1 MEWKDK
7 IVVEGMYQSKKK
19 SYGIIAIIYYCI
31 YILGLFLA
39 GILYQKGF
47 TFGVNIIYCAFFAV
61 GVLIALIKDRSIYN
75 LGFGKEK
82 LRINLIISLIIVV
95 ITFIVI
101 WVFSELTFTKL
112 LKQMLYYLFY
122 IAAIEEILF
131 RGLIQ
136 NYLFGFKLNKYV
148 IFIIGALLF
157 SFMHIP
163 FQMFVHND
171 VSLHYLVEAIPNL
184 IETFIAHFVYC
195 FIAYKRK
202 DITIPIAL
210 HYAYNFLGVII

>member
-1 MEWKDK
+1 
-7 IVVEGMYQSKKK
+7 MYQSKNK

-31 YILGLFLA
+31 FWGGLLLT
-39 GILYQKGF
+39 GLLYQKGF
-47 TFGVNIIYCAFFAV
+47 TFSMNILYCSLFV
-61 GVLIALIKDRSIYN
+61 IGVLIALIKDRNINN

-82 LRINLIISLIIVV
+82 LRINLIISLIIIV
-95 ITFIVI
+95 ITFIII
-101 WVFSELTFTKL
+101 WIFSDLSFNRL

-122 IAAIEEILF
+122 IAAIEEMLF

-136 NYLFGFKLNKYV
+136 NYLFGFKLNKYM

-163 FQMFVHND
+163 FQMFVHNN
-171 VSLHYLVEAIPNL
+171 VSFHYLVEAFPNL
-184 IETFIAHFVYC
+184 IETFISHFVYC
-195 FIAYKRK
+195 LIAYKRR

>member
-1 MEWKDK
+1 
-7 IVVEGMYQSKKK
+7 MYQSKKK

-31 YILGLFLA
+31 YISGLFLA
-39 GILYQKGF
+39 GILYQKGV
-47 TFGVNIIYCAFFAV
+47 TLGVNIIYCAFFAL
-61 GVLIALIKDRSIYN
+61 GVLIAWIKDGNIYN

-101 WVFSELTFTKL
+101 WVFSELTFNKL

>member
-1 MEWKDK
+1 
-7 IVVEGMYQSKKK
+7 MYQSKNK

-31 YILGLFLA
+31 FFVGLLLA
-39 GILYQKGF
+39 GLLYQKGF
-47 TFGVNIIYCAFFAV
+47 TFCMNIIYCSLFV
-61 GVLIALIKDRSIYN
+61 IGVLIALIKDRNIYN
-75 LGFGKEK
+75 LGLGKEK
-82 LRINLIISLIIVV
+82 LRINLIISLTIVV
-95 ITFIVI
+95 ITFIVV
-101 WVFSELTFTKL
+101 WVFGNLTFKKL
-112 LKQMLYYLFY
+112 LNQMFYYLFY

-148 IFIIGALLF
+148 IFIIGALFF
-157 SFMHIP
+157 SFIHIP
-163 FQMFVHND
+163 FQMFVHNN
-171 VSLHYLVEAIPNL
+171 VSLHYLVEALPNL

>member
-1 MEWKDK
+1 
-7 IVVEGMYQSKKK
+7 MYQSKKK
-19 SYGIIAIIYYCI
+19 SYGIIALIYYCI
-31 YILGLFLA
+31 YFLGLFLA
-39 GILYQKGF
+39 GILYQKGIP
-47 TFGVNIIYCAFFAV
+47 FGMNIIYCSLFAV
-61 GVLIALIKDRSIYN
+61 GVLIALIKDRNIYN

-82 LRINLIISLIIVV
+82 LRINLIISLIIV
-95 ITFIVI
+95 IFTFIAVWI
-101 WVFSELTFTKL
+101 FSSLAFHEL

-136 NYLFGFKLNKYV
+136 NYLFGFQLNKYV

-163 FQMFVHND
+163 FQMFVHNN
-171 VSLHYLVEAIPNL
+171 VSLHYLIAALPNL
-184 IETFIAHFVYC
+184 IETFIAHLVYC

-210 HYAYNFLGVII
+210 HYAYDFLGVII

>member
-1 MEWKDK
+1 
-7 IVVEGMYQSKKK
+7 MYQSKKK
-19 SYGIIAIIYYCI
+19 SYGIIAVIYYCI
-31 YILGLFLA
+31 YFFGLFIA
-39 GILYQKGF
+39 GILYQEGF
-47 TFGVNIIYCAFFAV
+47 TSGINIIYCSLFAV
-61 GVLIALIKDRSIYN
+61 GVLIALIKDKNIYN

-82 LRINLIISLIIVV
+82 LKINFIISLIIIV

-101 WVFSELTFTKL
+101 WVFSDLAFYGL

-163 FQMFVHND
+163 FQMFVHNN
-171 VSLHYLVEAIPNL
+171 VSLHYLVEALPNL
-184 IETFIAHFVYC
+184 IETFISHFVFC

-210 HYAYNFLGVII
+210 HYAYNFLGVIT